1 MVGVIESEIYV
12 YVEKM
17 VIVCKVISF
26 FCNGMYIFISGG
38 IINLEVVCFL
48 FFGFKVIFFIVSLF
62 VVMQLAWYSDSEMF
76 FIGGCILGDVQI
88 SIGGEVIKKLFSFSL
103 DLCLFGANSIDFING
118 LMDSDW
124 EVVEVKQ
131 VMCEV
136 LG

>member
-62 VVMQLAWYSDSEMF
+62 VVM
-76 FIGGCILGDVQI
+76 
-88 SIGGEVIKKLFSFSL
+88 
-103 DLCLFGANSIDFING
+103 
-118 LMDSDW
+118 
-124 EVVEVKQ
+124 
-131 VMCEV
+131 
-136 LG
+136 